1 MDVSFVCGRNATLRG
16 WFYEMKA
23 KLFRQL
29 RMYVGNEPETGSG
42 FVPIDGVVPN
52 PKRISMF
59 SDGTKILRALTS
71 VKLQATV
78 TTTMPM
84 KNPPHPGDFIRTEII
99 EPAGLSVTAAAAA
112 LRVSR
117 PALSSLLN
125 GRADLSGDMALRV
138 EKAFGVKMDTL
149 MRMQVS
155 YDIAQTRKRE
165 KQIHVRRIHQLANV
179 QA

>member
-1 MDVSFVCGRNATLRG
+1 
-16 WFYEMKA
+16 
-23 KLFRQL
+23 
-29 RMYVGNEPETGSG
+29 
-42 FVPIDGVVPN
+42 
-52 PKRISMF
+52 
-59 SDGTKILRALTS
+59 
-71 VKLQATV
+71 
-78 TTTMPM
+78 M

-99 EPAGLSVTAAAAA
+99 EPFGLSVTAAAAA

-125 GRADLSGDMALRV
+125 GKADLSGDMALRI

-165 KQIHVRRIHQLANV
+165 TQIRVRPVERPAAIQLRGAHTP
-179 QA
+179 AAGGD